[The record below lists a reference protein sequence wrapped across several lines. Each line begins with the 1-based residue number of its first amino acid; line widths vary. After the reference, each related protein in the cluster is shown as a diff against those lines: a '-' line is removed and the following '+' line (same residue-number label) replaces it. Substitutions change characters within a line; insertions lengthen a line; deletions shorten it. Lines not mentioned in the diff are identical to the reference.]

1 MNKIRRRKFLLAAGT
16 LLAIGRASFAQQPS
30 KVWRIVFL
38 TTSRPDS
45 KTNEADAY
53 SAAFL
58 REMQNTGHVFGVD
71 YVVELRSFDDYER
84 VPEKSGEGLLLNAD
98 IIIPIGP
105 TAVAVAYKGTK
116 TVPIVCIG
124 VHDPVGMRLVTSLA
138 HPGGN
143 LTGLATFYADLVPK
157 QLELLKSIVSKVS
170 RVAVLINAK
179 VVNDAAADKRA
190 FDAAQTLG
198 LRLQVV
204 PIDSTEQLPKAFA
217 TIARERAG
225 AVMILADAM
234 FVRERSRIADLAL
247 KHRLPSIFAN
257 RENVQA
263 GGLVSYG
270 EDFIEMFGQAAK
282 YVSKIMKGAKPGDL
296 PIEQP
301 SKFLLTINRKTARA
315 LKLSIPQELLLRADM
330 VIE

>member
-1 MNKIRRRKFLLAAGT
+1 MSQARRRHFILAAGALLAAPF
-16 LLAIGRASFAQQPS
+16 ASLAQQPG

-45 KTNEADAY
+45 KSVEGDVY
-53 SAAFL
+53 SSAFL
-58 REMQNTGHVFGVD
+58 REMQNAGHTFGVD

-84 VPEKSGEGLLLNAD
+84 LPAKAGEGLLVNAD
-98 IIIPIGP
+98 IIIPISP
-105 TAVAVAYKGTK
+105 TAVDVAYKGTK

-157 QLELLKSIVSKVS
+157 QLEVLKSIVPKVS
-170 RVAVLINAK
+170 RVAVLVNAK
-179 VVNDAAADKRA
+179 VVTDAAAEKRA
-190 FDAAQTLG
+190 FDAAQMLG
-198 LRLQVV
+198 IRLQVV
-204 PIDSTEQLPKAFA
+204 PIDSTDQLPKAFA

-234 FVRERSRIADLAL
+234 FVRERSQIADLSL

-270 EDFIEMFGQAAK
+270 EDFIDMFGQAAK
-282 YVSKIMKGAKPGDL
+282 FVSKIMKGAKPGDL

-301 SKFLLTINRKTARA
+301 TKFQLTINRKTAKA
-315 LKLSIPQELLLRADM
+315 LKLKIPQELLVRADM